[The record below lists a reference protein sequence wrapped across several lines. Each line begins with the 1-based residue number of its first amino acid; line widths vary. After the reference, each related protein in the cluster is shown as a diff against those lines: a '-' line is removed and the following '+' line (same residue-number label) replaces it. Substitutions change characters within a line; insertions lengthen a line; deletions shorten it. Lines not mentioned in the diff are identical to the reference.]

1 MQDAAQPSPDSLQN
15 EAGRPR
21 GFLRWLTAG
30 VRLAVLLPLR
40 GAAPVGTLG
49 HFVAFALLIFAATA
63 ARQIVAVGLDG
74 RINPW
79 GIPGALFFVP
89 VLLVASWGFARLAG
103 SAERAPRLAVALA
116 ALALPIVVASSI
128 AHWAVDALLANR
140 AAWVWHQ
147 RIGWV
152 ALAWLAL
159 AAAVAAIRL
168 GPIPTAGGRRLAA
181 VAVAAGLLAL
191 PLAGLKRTDLV
202 WVAAE
207 RPPAADAAR
216 RAATEAAIYLQG
228 TLLERELAAL
238 APGRPGVVD
247 LYFVGFGAYAGQDV
261 FMREVRAARALFERR
276 FDAAGRAVSLIN
288 NAQTAGETPL
298 ATATALERTLAHLG
312 SVMDRD
318 EDVLFL
324 FITSHGARDH
334 RLEVEFRPLPLE
346 PIDPARL
353 RAMLD
358 ASGIVWKVVVV
369 SACYSGGFVEALK
382 DDTTVV
388 ITAAAPDRNSF
399 GCSNEA
405 EFTYFGKAFLGEAL
419 GRTRSFVTAFEQARA
434 AVGVREAAAGFDPSL
449 PQLHVGAAALAQLA
463 RLEARLEGT
472 AEAPVG
478 PAGGRVGGETAG
490 RP

>member
-1 MQDAAQPSPDSLQN
+1 MQDAAPPSPAQAVPEVAPSG
-15 EAGRPR
+15 A
-21 GFLRWLTAG
+21 FHRWVAAG
-30 VRLAVLLPLR
+30 VRLALLLPPR
-40 GAAPVGTLG
+40 GAAPGGTLG
-49 HFVAFALLIFAATA
+49 HFVAFALMIFAATA
-63 ARQIVAVGLDG
+63 THQIVAVGLDG
-74 RINPW
+74 RVNPW

-103 SAERAPRLAVALA
+103 GAERAPQLAVALA
-116 ALALPIVVASSI
+116 ALALPIAVAASI
-128 AHWAVDALLANR
+128 AHSAVDALLANR

-147 RIGWV
+147 RIGWI

-159 AAAVAAIRL
+159 AALVAATRL

-181 VAVAAGLLAL
+181 AAVAAGLLAL
-191 PLAGLKRTDLV
+191 PLVGLKRMDLV

-247 LYFVGFGAYAGQDV
+247 LYFVGFGAYAAQDV

-276 FDAAGRAVSLIN
+276 FDAAGRSVSLIN

-298 ATATALERTLAHLG
+298 ATATALERTLPHLG

-346 PIDPARL
+346 PIDPVRL

-405 EFTYFGKAFLGEAL
+405 EFTYFGKAFLDEAL
-419 GRTRSFVTAFEQARA
+419 GRTRSFVTAFEQASA
-434 AVGVREAAAGFDPSL
+434 AVGAREAAAGFDPSL
-449 PQLHVGAAALAQLA
+449 PQLHAGAAALAHLA
-463 RLEARLEGT
+463 RLEARLETIAGT
-472 AEAPVG
+472 AAG
-478 PAGGRVGGETAG
+478 PAGGRVGGQAAG